1 MKQTRILSR
10 AFILM
15 MISVVNISAQTTDD
29 PSKSLPEEINNWK
42 ISEDRIFNNE
52 TLYNYIDG
60 GAELFL
66 SFGFS
71 KVFNRIYSQDGQP
84 DILVD
89 IFYMNTSYDAF
100 GVFSFSSGKVEN
112 KFGVQSQES
121 TGAIIF
127 WKNNFYISITSTS
140 ETEQSKNILNKIAE
154 ILDSSI
160 QDKGELPEIIKFLP
174 EKSLDKESVKYFRHY
189 VWQNSHMFISNE
201 NILNI
206 NQNTQAVLAQ
216 YSEKNNKSILIIIKY
231 LSRADATNANE
242 KFILNYNPKLK
253 KNSTLKDKKGKWT
266 GIMVINNFFVGV
278 FNSRTK
284 NEAQDLLN
292 DSKAVIANKVGN

>member
-1 MKQTRILSR
+1 
-10 AFILM
+10 
-15 MISVVNISAQTTDD
+15 
-29 PSKSLPEEINNWK
+29 
-42 ISEDRIFNNE
+42 
-52 TLYNYIDG
+52 
-60 GAELFL
+60 
-66 SFGFS
+66 
-71 KVFNRIYSQDGQP
+71 
-84 DILVD
+84 
-89 IFYMNTSYDAF
+89 MNTSYDAF